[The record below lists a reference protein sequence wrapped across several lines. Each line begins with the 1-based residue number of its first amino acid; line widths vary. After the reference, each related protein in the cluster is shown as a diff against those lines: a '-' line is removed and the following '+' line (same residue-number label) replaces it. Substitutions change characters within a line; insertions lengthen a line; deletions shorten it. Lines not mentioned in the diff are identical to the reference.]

1 MEENEK
7 IIRDLIK
14 KESLRVIKE
23 SQASFLKENSGN
35 TERVIQDIDDSIID
49 VNEKKLAKLKNEE
62 QSAKDKEDFTELKRI
77 KEDQIAAVDKLIK
90 GYSKKV
96 ELLGKV
102 KSGLGEEMITL
113 QKNGAGVFKNQEISE
128 FKNETF
134 QKDWGL
140 RIETSNFFIN
150 LVKILNDRNAFKIVT
165 TNVTGLQ
172 PGDLLQLPDL
182 KIGGGGKVGVYRDI
196 NGRVE
201 NVSNFNIQNII
212 KMVKNPQ

>member
-1 MEENEK
+1 MKENEK

-14 KESLRVIKE
+14 KESLRVIRE
-23 SQASFLKENSGN
+23 SQASFLKENSDN

-62 QSAKDKEDFTELKRI
+62 ESAKEKEDFAELKRI
-77 KEDQIAAVDKLIK
+77 KEDQMAAIDKLIK

-96 ELLGKV
+96 ELLAKL
-102 KSGLGEEMITL
+102 KSGLGEEMVNI
-113 QKNGAGVFKNQEISE
+113 QKNGSGVFKNQEISE

-140 RIETSNFFIN
+140 RIETSSFFIN
-150 LVKILNDRNAFKIVT
+150 LVKILNDRNAFKVIT
-165 TNVTGLQ
+165 TNVNGLQ

-182 KIGGGGKVGVYRDI
+182 KIGGGGKVEVYRDI
-196 NGRVE
+196 NGKLE
-201 NVSNFNIQNII
+201 NVTRFNIQNIM
-212 KMVKNPQ
+212 KMIKNPQ